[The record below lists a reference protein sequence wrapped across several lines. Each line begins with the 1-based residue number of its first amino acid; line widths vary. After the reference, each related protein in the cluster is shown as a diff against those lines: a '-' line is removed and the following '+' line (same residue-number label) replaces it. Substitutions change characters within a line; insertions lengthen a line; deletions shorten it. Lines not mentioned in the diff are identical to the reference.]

1 MDSGAECGVR
11 SAESRGGLLPR
22 TQSFRRRRPLRAWWM
37 AVIVAVVANLALV
50 VVLSQVSHLH
60 HALPEAPLSVR
71 TLRQVEPEAPPPPPP
86 EQRETPTEQ
95 PEEIPVIALPTLEL
109 PAAPAPVALTLPVV
123 PNLVAHLDLPQ
134 SVPAFAAIGPV
145 SAPAAPLA
153 AGGLGEFDRPA
164 ERIADFD
171 LDKHYPRTARLRNI
185 TGRSRVRI
193 TIDAEGRVAGAEVLE
208 STPPGVFEHATEQ
221 LGRSLRYRNPAMRGG
236 RPVPSTEDLIIDWT
250 LK

>member
-1 MDSGAECGVR
+1 MSPAVAR
-11 SAESRGGLLPR
+11 LLPR
-22 TQSFRRRRPLRAWWM
+22 TRSFRRRRPLRAWWA

-60 HALPEAPLSVR
+60 QAPPAAPLSVR
-71 TLRQVEPEAPPPPPP
+71 TLRQAEPEPPPPPP
-86 EQRETPTEQ
+86 ERREQPAER
-95 PEEIPVIALPTLEL
+95 PEEIPTISLPTLEL
-109 PAAPAPVALTLPVV
+109 PAAPAPGVLALPEV
-123 PNLVAHLDLPQ
+123 PNLVASLDLPL
-134 SVPAFAAIGPV
+134 SMPAFAAIAPV

-153 AGGLGEFDRPA
+153 AAGLGEPDRPA
-164 ERIADFD
+164 ERLADFD

-193 TIDAEGRVAGAEVLE
+193 SIDSEGRVTGAEVLE
-208 STPPGVFEHATEQ
+208 STPPGVFEKATEQ
-221 LGRSLRYRNPAMRGG
+221 LGRSLRYRGPAMRGG